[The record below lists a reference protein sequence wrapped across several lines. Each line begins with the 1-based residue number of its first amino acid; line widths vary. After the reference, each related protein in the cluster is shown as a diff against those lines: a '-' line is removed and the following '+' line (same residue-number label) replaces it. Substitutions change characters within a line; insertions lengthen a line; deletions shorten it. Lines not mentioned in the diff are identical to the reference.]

1 MSTPL
6 RNCVIVGRGRAGRS
20 FAGALASA
28 GWSVDL
34 VAARPLVEHKLVRE
48 SGTGSDVSGTAEG
61 IVESIAQADLV
72 MIAVPDAAI
81 ADTARAIGAT
91 AAVVVH
97 ISGATGLDVLAG
109 HARVGSIHPLM
120 SLPDAD
126 TGARRLTDR
135 CTFAVDGDPFALDV
149 VASLG
154 GLAVEVPATKRA
166 LYHAAASVAANHLTA
181 LCAQVERLAET
192 VGIPVDAYWK
202 MMAATLDN
210 VAEGGAQTALTGP
223 AARGDWETVRSHLD
237 ALPVSERTLYRAL
250 MVEAA
255 NIAGQT
261 VPAELTADITTE

>member
-1 MSTPL
+1 
-6 RNCVIVGRGRAGRS
+6 
-20 FAGALASA
+20 
-28 GWSVDL
+28 
-34 VAARPLVEHKLVRE
+34 
-48 SGTGSDVSGTAEG
+48 VSGTAEA
-61 IVESIAQADLV
+61 IAESIAQADLV
-72 MIAVPDAAI
+72 LIAVPDAAI
-81 ADTARAIGAT
+81 ADTAQALGAT
-91 AAVVVH
+91 TAVVVH

-126 TGARRLTDR
+126 TGARRLADG

-154 GLAVEVPATKRA
+154 GLAVEVPETKRA

-210 VAEGGAQTALTGP
+210 VEDSGARAALTGP
-223 AARGDWETVRSHLD
+223 AARGDWATVRSHLD
-237 ALPVSERTLYRAL
+237 ALPLSEQTLYRAL

-255 NIAGQT
+255 DLAGQT
-261 VPAELTADITTE
+261 VPTSLMSDLTTD